1 LIGSPPGFQYVV
13 AMGTMAVTTDIAR
26 RLGDFTLLE
35 GLNDAEKRAIE
46 ARCHKRTYARN
57 ETILDKGSQSR
68 EVFFVLKG
76 SVSVI
81 TFSPAGREVTLAG
94 VKAGDFFG
102 ELAAIDGQPRSAS
115 VAAIEKTE
123 IAIMPPEMFLDLIR
137 THGEVSFQLMS
148 RLARMVRASGLRI
161 LELSTLQAAQRV
173 YAELLRMAHPDA
185 AVPGLWV
192 VRPLPPMH
200 EIASLT
206 STTRETVNRSISQLY
221 PGGMLKRKGRNLYIM
236 DRAKLEDI
244 VQSLQAHHLHK

>member
-1 LIGSPPGFQYVV
+1 MVEP
-13 AMGTMAVTTDIAR
+13 MGTMVATQDAGR
-26 RLGDFTLLE
+26 RLGEFALFTDLE
-35 GLNDAEKRAIE
+35 ESERKSIE
-46 ARCHKRTYARN
+46 QRCHKRTYARN

-81 TFSPAGREVTLAG
+81 TFSPAGREVTLAA

-115 VAAIEKTE
+115 VSAIEKTE
-123 IAIMPPEMFLDLIR
+123 IAIMPPELFNELVKNRAL
-137 THGEVSFQLMS
+137 VSFRLLE

-173 YAELLRMAHPDA
+173 YAELLRMAQPDA

-200 EIASLT
+200 EIASMT
-206 STTRETVNRSISQLY
+206 STTRETVNRAISQLY
-221 PGGMLKRKGRNLYIM
+221 PSGLLKRKGRNLYIM
-236 DRAKLEDI
+236 ERNKLEDI
-244 VQSLQAHHLHK
+244 VQSLQAHHLHR

>member
-1 LIGSPPGFQYVV
+1 MVA
-13 AMGTMAVTTDIAR
+13 AMGTIVATPDLSR
-26 RLGDFTLLE
+26 RLGDFSLFADLE
-35 GLNDAEKRAIE
+35 EAERKSIE
-46 ARCHKRTYARN
+46 QRCHKRTYARN

-76 SVSVI
+76 AVSVI
-81 TFSPAGREVTLAG
+81 TFSPAGREVTLAS

-115 VAAIEKTE
+115 VSAIEKTE
-123 IAIMPPEMFLDLIR
+123 IAIMPPDLFNELVR
-137 THGEVSFQLMS
+137 NRAPVAFKLLE

-173 YAELLRMAHPDA
+173 YAELLRMAQPDA

-200 EIASLT
+200 EIASMT
-206 STTRETVNRSISQLY
+206 STTRETVNRAISQLY
-221 PGGMLKRKGRNLYIM
+221 PSGLLKRKGRNLYIM
-236 DRAKLEDI
+236 ERNKLEDI
-244 VQSLQAHHLHK
+244 VQSLQAHHLHR

>member
-1 LIGSPPGFQYVV
+1 MLPG
-13 AMGTMAVTTDIAR
+13 MGTMVATPDVGR

-35 GLNDAEKRAIE
+35 QLAEPDRRAIE
-46 ARCHKRTYARN
+46 ARCHKRNYNRS

-68 EVFFVLKG
+68 EVFFVMKG

-81 TFSPAGREVTLAG
+81 TFSPAGREVTLAT

-115 VAAIEKTE
+115 VTAIEKTE
-123 IAIMPPEMFLDLIR
+123 IAIMPPDIFLDLVRGHPTIAFCLL
-137 THGEVSFQLMS
+137 E

-173 YAELLRMAHPDA
+173 YAELLRMAQPDA
-185 AVPGLWV
+185 AVPGLWL

-200 EIASLT
+200 EIASMT
-206 STTRETVNRSISQLY
+206 STTRETVNRAISQLY
-221 PGGMLKRKGRNLYIM
+221 PGGILKRKGRNLYIM
-236 DRAKLEDI
+236 ERSKLEDI
-244 VQSLQAHHLHK
+244 VQSLQAHHLHR

>member
-1 LIGSPPGFQYVV
+1 MV
-13 AMGTMAVTTDIAR
+13 APMGTIVATPDLAR
-26 RLGDFTLLE
+26 RLGDFALFADLE
-35 GLNDAEKRAIE
+35 ESERKSIE
-46 ARCHKRTYARN
+46 QRCHKRTYARN

-76 SVSVI
+76 AVSVI
-81 TFSPAGREVTLAG
+81 TFSPAGREVTLAS

-115 VAAIEKTE
+115 VSAIEKTE
-123 IAIMPPEMFLDLIR
+123 IAIMPPDLFNELVKTRAI
-137 THGEVSFQLMS
+137 VSFRLLE

-173 YAELLRMAHPDA
+173 YAELLRMAQPDA

-200 EIASLT
+200 EIASMT
-206 STTRETVNRSISQLY
+206 STTRETVNRAISQLY
-221 PGGMLKRKGRNLYIM
+221 PSGLLKRKGRNLYIM
-236 DRAKLEDI
+236 ERNKLEDI
-244 VQSLQAHHLHK
+244 VQSLQAHHLHR

>member
-1 LIGSPPGFQYVV
+1 MQ
-13 AMGTMAVTTDIAR
+13 TTTATPEVGR
-26 RLGDFTLLE
+26 KLGEFTLLE
-35 GLNDAEKRAIE
+35 GLAEPEKRSVE
-46 ARCHKRTYARN
+46 QRCHKRVYARN

-81 TFSPAGREVTLAG
+81 TFSPAGREVTLAA

-115 VAAIEKTE
+115 VTAIEKSE
-123 IAIMPPEMFLDLIR
+123 IAIMPPDMFLELLR
-137 THGEVSFQLMS
+137 NHAEVSFQLLL
-148 RLARMVRASGLRI
+148 RLARTVRASGLRI

-173 YAELLRMAHPDA
+173 YAELLRMAQPDA

-200 EIASLT
+200 EIASMT

-244 VQSLQAHHLHK
+244 VQSLQAHNLHK

>member
-1 LIGSPPGFQYVV
+1 
-13 AMGTMAVTTDIAR
+13 MGTMVATQDAGQ
-26 RLGDFTLLE
+26 RLGDFALFVDLDE
-35 GLNDAEKRAIE
+35 SERRSIE
-46 ARCHKRTYARN
+46 QRCHKRTYARN

-81 TFSPAGREVTLAG
+81 TFSPAGREVTLAA

-115 VAAIEKTE
+115 VSAIEKTE
-123 IAIMPPEMFLDLIR
+123 IAIMPPDLFNELVR
-137 THGEVSFQLMS
+137 NQAVVSFRLLE

-173 YAELLRMAHPDA
+173 YAELLRMAQPDA

-200 EIASLT
+200 EIASMT
-206 STTRETVNRSISQLY
+206 STTRETVNRAISQLY
-221 PGGMLKRKGRNLYIM
+221 PSGLLKRKGRNLYIM
-236 DRAKLEDI
+236 ERNKLEDI
-244 VQSLQAHHLHK
+244 VQSLQAHHLHR